1 MSALRDTPS
10 FWTPRRRRVLWAVL
24 AIVVLDQALLW
35 TFVTRPVNGIR
46 SLIELTGTADPPYFR
61 LRPRLVTTYSSWRLG
76 ALTNIHINALGF
88 RDRDRPAEPPPGVRR
103 VLVTGDSITFGIGV
117 DDDEAFPEQLQ
128 AQLEDKGHTNIEV
141 WNAGVPGYAMADHL
155 GNLRK
160 RLLPLHPD
168 AIVLQLGRNDSAVP
182 MPLSQG
188 FLTSLRFSGL
198 ARAWMIVRFNF
209 LEDAGLFDAS
219 FRSYVEECRRAKVRL
234 LVWSDGLPR
243 ASEAETRRVAAEG
256 GAPIIGT
263 GTEDYPKLPDD
274 PHYAPEGNRRIA
286 ERLLP
291 EVLALLGDAPP

>member
-1 MSALRDTPS
+1 LSARRETPP
-10 FWTPRRRRVLWAVL
+10 FWTPRKRRVLWTVL

-35 TFVTRPVNGIR
+35 TFLTRPVNGIR
-46 SLIELTGTADPPYFR
+46 SLIELTGRADPPYFQ
-61 LRPRLVTTYSSWRLG
+61 LQPRLVTTYSSWRLG
-76 ALTNIHINALGF
+76 AITNIHINALGF
-88 RDRDRPAEPPPGVRR
+88 RDRERPVDRPPGVRR

-117 DDDEAFPEQLQ
+117 EDDDAFPEQLQ
-128 AQLEDKGHTNIEV
+128 AQLEEKGRTNIEV

-155 GNLRK
+155 GNLRR

-182 MPLSQG
+182 MPLSPA

-219 FRSYVEECRRAKVRL
+219 FRSYVDECRRAGVRL
-234 LVWSDGLPR
+234 LVWSDGLPH

-256 GAPIIGT
+256 GVPIIGT